1 MHIEAI
7 AIDDEPKALEVVAML
22 AEKVPFLTVKATFTD
37 AFSAVPYL
45 QQNKVD
51 LLFLDIKMPD
61 ISGFE
66 FLSTLSKKPKVIFT
80 TAYSEYAVEAFEV
93 DAVDYLMKPFSLAR
107 FSKACNKALEAL
119 EPEIQEPGS
128 IFLKTGP
135 EEEKIFFEDILF
147 IVSQGNY
154 MEYHLKERKLLCRQ
168 TIQEAMQQLVPEKFV
183 RLHRSYIVATDKIDK
198 VSRTAVWIGRTEI
211 PVGAS
216 YEEAFQVIREKLL
229 KKTV

>member
-7 AIDDEPKALEVVAML
+7 AIDDEPKALEVVTML

-37 AFSAVPYL
+37 AFKAIPYL

-66 FLSTLSKKPKVIFT
+66 FLSTLSRKPKVIFT
-80 TAYSEYAVEAFEV
+80 TAYSEYAVNAFEV

-119 EPEIQEPGS
+119 EPDSPEADS
-128 IFLKTGP
+128 IFLKTGM
-135 EEEKIFFEDILF
+135 EEEKIFFDDILF
-147 IVSQGNY
+147 VISQGNY
-154 MEYHLKERKLLCRQ
+154 MEYHLKDRKLLCRQ
-168 TIQEAMQQLVPEKFV
+168 TLQEALQQLPAEKFV

-198 VSRTAVWIGRTEI
+198 VSRTAVWIHKTEI

-216 YEEAFQVIREKLL
+216 YEEAFLMIREKLL
-229 KKTV
+229 RK

>member
-7 AIDDEPKALEVVAML
+7 AIDDEPKALEVVTML

-37 AFSAVPYL
+37 AFKAIPYL

-66 FLSTLSKKPKVIFT
+66 FLSTLSRKPKVIFT
-80 TAYSEYAVEAFEV
+80 TAYSEYAVNAFEV
-93 DAVDYLMKPFSLAR
+93 DAIDYLMKPFSLAR
-107 FSKACNKALEAL
+107 FSKACNKALELL
-119 EPEIQEPGS
+119 EPETQEAGS
-128 IFLKTGP
+128 TFLKTGP
-135 EEEKIFFEDILF
+135 EEERVFFEDILF

-154 MEYHLKERKLLCRQ
+154 MEYHLKDRKLLCRQ
-168 TIQEAMQQLVPEKFV
+168 TIQEAMQQLPQDKFV
-183 RLHRSYIVATDKIDK
+183 RLHRSYIVAVDKIDK
-198 VSRTAVWIGRTEI
+198 VSRADIWIGRTEI

-216 YEEAFQVIREKLL
+216 YEEVFQVIREKLL
-229 KKTV
+229 KR

>member
-7 AIDDEPKALEVVAML
+7 AIDDEPKALEVVTML
-22 AEKVPFLTVKATFTD
+22 ADKVPFLNIKATFTD
-37 AFSAVPYL
+37 AFKAIPYL
-45 QQNKVD
+45 QQNRVD

-80 TAYSEYAVEAFEV
+80 TAYSEYAVNAFEV

-119 EPEIQEPGS
+119 EPETLEAES
-128 IFLKTGP
+128 TFLKTGL
-135 EEEKIFFEDILF
+135 EEERVFFEDILF

-154 MEYHLKERKLLCRQ
+154 MEYYLKDRKMLCRQ
-168 TIQEAMQQLVPEKFV
+168 TIQEAMQQLPAERFI
-183 RLHRSYIVATDKIDK
+183 RLHRSYIVATNKIDK
-198 VSRTAVWIGRTEI
+198 VSRTAVWIDRTEI

-216 YEEAFQVIREKLL
+216 YEEAYQLIREKLL
-229 KKTV
+229 KK

>member
-7 AIDDEPKALEVVAML
+7 AIDDEPKALEVVMML
-22 AEKVPFLTVKATFTD
+22 AEKVPFLTIKATFTD
-37 AFSAVPYL
+37 AFKAIPYM

-66 FLSTLSKKPKVIFT
+66 FLSTLSRKPKVIFT
-80 TAYSEYAVEAFEV
+80 TAYSEYAVNAFEV

-107 FSKACNKALEAL
+107 FSRACNKVLEAM
-119 EPEIQEPGS
+119 EPETPETGS
-128 IFLKTGP
+128 MFLKTGM
-135 EEEKIFFEDILF
+135 EEEKVFWEDILF

-154 MEYHLKERKLLCRQ
+154 MEYHLKDRKLLCRQ
-168 TIQEAMQQLVPEKFV
+168 TIQEAMQQLPPEKFV

-198 VSRTAVWIGRTEI
+198 VSRTAVWADRTEI

-216 YEEAFQVIREKLL
+216 YEGAFQLIREKLL
-229 KKTV
+229 KK

>member
-7 AIDDEPKALEVVAML
+7 AIDDEPKALEVVTML

-37 AFSAVPYL
+37 AFKAIPYL

-66 FLSTLSKKPKVIFT
+66 FLSTLSRKPKVIFT
-80 TAYSEYAVEAFEV
+80 TAYSEYAVNAFEV

-119 EPEIQEPGS
+119 EPDTPEADS
-128 IFLKTGP
+128 IFLKTGM
-135 EEEKIFFEDILF
+135 EEEKIFFDDILF
-147 IVSQGNY
+147 VISQGNY
-154 MEYHLKERKLLCRQ
+154 MEYHLKDRKLLCRQ
-168 TIQEAMQQLVPEKFV
+168 TLLEALQQLPAEKFV
-183 RLHRSYIVATDKIDK
+183 RLHRSYIVATDKINK
-198 VSRTAVWIGRTEI
+198 VSRTAVWIHKTEI

-216 YEEAFQVIREKLL
+216 YEEAFLMIREKLL
-229 KKTV
+229 KK

>member
-7 AIDDEPKALEVVAML
+7 AIDDEPKALEVVTML

-37 AFSAVPYL
+37 AFKAIPYL

-66 FLSTLSKKPKVIFT
+66 FLGTLSKKPKVIFT
-80 TAYSEYAVEAFEV
+80 TAYSEYAVNAFEV

-107 FSKACNKALEAL
+107 FSKACNKALEVL
-119 EPEIQEPGS
+119 EPETHETGS
-128 IFLKTGP
+128 TFLKTGP
-135 EEEKIFFEDILF
+135 EEEKIFFEDIRF
-147 IVSQGNY
+147 IISQGNY
-154 MEYHLKERKLLCRQ
+154 MEYHLKDRKLLCRQ
-168 TIQEAMQQLVPEKFV
+168 TIQEAMQQLPPEKFV

-198 VSRTAVWIGRTEI
+198 VSRTAVWVSRTEI

-216 YEEAFQVIREKLL
+216 YEETFQGIREKLL
-229 KKTV
+229 KK

>member
-7 AIDDEPKALEVVAML
+7 AIDDEPKALEVVSML
-22 AEKVPFLTVKATFTD
+22 AEKVPFLTLKATFTD
-37 AFSAVPYL
+37 AFKAIPYL

-66 FLSTLSKKPKVIFT
+66 FLSTLSKKPQVIFT
-80 TAYSEYAVEAFEV
+80 TAYSEYAVNAFEV

-107 FSKACNKALEAL
+107 FSKACNKALEVL
-119 EPEIQEPGS
+119 EPETKETAS
-128 IFLKTGP
+128 TFLKTGT
-135 EEEKIFFEDILF
+135 EEEKIFFEDIRF
-147 IVSQGNY
+147 IISQGNY
-154 MEYHLKERKLLCRQ
+154 MEYHLKDRKLLCRQ
-168 TIQEAMQQLVPEKFV
+168 TIQEAIQLLPPEKFV

-198 VSRTAVWIGRTEI
+198 VSRTAVWISRTEI

-216 YEEAFQVIREKLL
+216 YEETFQGIRDKLL
-229 KKTV
+229 KK